1 MSPSSQGGYTLSLP
15 GFDDEA
21 AAYPDLFAEAAEAP
35 AAAVD
40 VQAVVEV
47 QVPKAWRPAMSAAAH
62 TAQLVEW
69 PTWDDEA
76 LAHIEGQ
83 ATKFEANVSAINA
96 LRSIESEARPASAS
110 ERRALLRYTGWGGI
124 PASFNDEGRDPAWVE
139 RAGRLR
145 QLLSADDHDSAR
157 ASVNNSHYTDPLVIH
172 WIWAALR
179 RLGFQG
185 GNILEPSAGVG
196 HFLGCMPAD
205 IAQRSRVTAIELD
218 RISGRILRSLYGACG
233 VDVRIGGFEA
243 ATLAEGTYDLILSN
257 VPFGRYGVLDNR
269 NRPYSRASIH
279 NWFVGR
285 ALDVLRP
292 GGLVCFITSTYFLDE
307 SDAGMRAHVA
317 SEADLVTAF
326 RLPSGTFERI
336 ASTSVQAD
344 LVVLRKRAPG
354 EAAAAAE
361 WLDLDYVP
369 KTMLR
374 EGCHEQYLRI
384 NRWFVR
390 HPEHVLG
397 RIDRVSNGFQAVP
410 TAMLDGDLESA
421 LLGAQALVPKGAYSV
436 QPKAPARVPGTSCRH
451 PLARG
456 RDRSWSAK
464 AASASWRAI
473 TSWTCTT
480 ASTPRSGN
488 GSPAWWTSAIGLA
501 RCSAHSWAPR
511 RIRR

>member
-1 MSPSSQGGYTLSLP
+1 
-15 GFDDEA
+15 
-21 AAYPDLFAEAAEAP
+21 
-35 AAAVD
+35 
-40 VQAVVEV
+40 
-47 QVPKAWRPAMSAAAH
+47 
-62 TAQLVEW
+62 
-69 PTWDDEA
+69 
-76 LAHIEGQ
+76 
-83 ATKFEANVSAINA
+83 
-96 LRSIESEARPASAS
+96 
-110 ERRALLRYTGWGGI
+110 
-124 PASFNDEGRDPAWVE
+124 
-139 RAGRLR
+139 
-145 QLLSADDHDSAR
+145 
-157 ASVNNSHYTDPLVIH
+157 
-172 WIWAALR
+172 
-179 RLGFQG
+179 
-185 GNILEPSAGVG
+185 
-196 HFLGCMPAD
+196 
-205 IAQRSRVTAIELD
+205 
-218 RISGRILRSLYGACG
+218 
-233 VDVRIGGFEA
+233 VRIGGFEA

-397 RIDRVSNGFQAVP
+397 RIDKVSNGFQAVP

-421 LLGAQALVPKGAYSV
+421 LLRRPGPGAQGRV
-436 QPKAPARVPGTSCRH
+436 QRATQGPRQSTPGHRAGTRWHAAGIARGQRMPHRHRGGRSRRGPARPPQRH
-451 PLARG
+451 GPAT
-456 RDRSWSAK
+456 DR
-464 AASASWRAI
+464 RHGGH
-473 TSWTCTT
+473 
-480 ASTPRSGN
+480 PRSGPRVAQRTAGRTTDQALIELRRRLN
-488 GSPAWWTSAIGLA
+488 QSYDRFVGKHGYLSCRANALAFRRDPDYPLLLSLEHYDEEEEVATKAAIFSKRTVSPVREATVAEHPDEALA
-501 RCSAHSWAPR
+501 LSMQWKGRVDPDYMARLLRATPEDARDLSGAA
-511 RIRR
+511 

>member
-1 MSPSSQGGYTLSLP
+1 
-15 GFDDEA
+15 
-21 AAYPDLFAEAAEAP
+21 
-35 AAAVD
+35 
-40 VQAVVEV
+40 
-47 QVPKAWRPAMSAAAH
+47 
-62 TAQLVEW
+62 
-69 PTWDDEA
+69 
-76 LAHIEGQ
+76 
-83 ATKFEANVSAINA
+83 
-96 LRSIESEARPASAS
+96 
-110 ERRALLRYTGWGGI
+110 
-124 PASFNDEGRDPAWVE
+124 
-139 RAGRLR
+139 
-145 QLLSADDHDSAR
+145 
-157 ASVNNSHYTDPLVIH
+157 
-172 WIWAALR
+172 
-179 RLGFQG
+179 
-185 GNILEPSAGVG
+185 
-196 HFLGCMPAD
+196 MPAD

-344 LVVLRKRAPG
+344 LVVFRKRAPG

-436 QPKAPARVPGTSCRH
+436 QPKAPARSAGTSCRH

-488 GSPAWWTSAIGLA
+488 ESPAWWTSAIGLA

>member
-1 MSPSSQGGYTLSLP
+1 MGIFFFKQKT
-15 GFDDEA
+15 
-21 AAYPDLFAEAAEAP
+21 AYEIEYG
-35 AAAVD
+35 
-40 VQAVVEV
+40 
-47 QVPKAWRPAMSAAAH
+47 
-62 TAQLVEW
+62 LV
-69 PTWDDEA
+69 
-76 LAHIEGQ
+76 G
-83 ATKFEANVSAINA
+83 
-96 LRSIESEARPASAS
+96 SEMC
-110 ERRALLRYTGWGGI
+110 I
-124 PASFNDEGRDPAWVE
+124 RD
-139 RAGRLR
+139 
-145 QLLSADDHDSAR
+145 
-157 ASVNNSHYTDPLVIH
+157 
-172 WIWAALR
+172 
-179 RLGFQG
+179 
-185 GNILEPSAGVG
+185 
-196 HFLGCMPAD
+196 
-205 IAQRSRVTAIELD
+205 
-218 RISGRILRSLYGACG
+218 
-233 VDVRIGGFEA
+233 RIGGFEA

-257 VPFGRYGVLDNR
+257 VPFGRYGVMDNR

-354 EAAAAAE
+354 EATAAAE

-421 LLGAQALVPKGAYSV
+421 LLGAQAGEMSAWSRLYQDNFDRIQADDMKQAATIIAAFAY
-436 QPKAPARVPGTSCRH
+436 Q
-451 PLARG
+451 
-456 RDRSWSAK
+456 
-464 AASASWRAI
+464 
-473 TSWTCTT
+473 T
-480 ASTPRSGN
+480 AMMDGKLPRK
-488 GSPAWWTSAIGLA
+488 TIK
-501 RCSAHSWAPR
+501 
-511 RIRR
+511 